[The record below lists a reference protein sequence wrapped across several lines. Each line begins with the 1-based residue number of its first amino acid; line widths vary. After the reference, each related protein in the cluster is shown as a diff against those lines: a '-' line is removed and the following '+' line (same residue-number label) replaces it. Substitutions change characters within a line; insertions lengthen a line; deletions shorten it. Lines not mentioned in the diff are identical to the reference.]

1 MVAEVRPIRPTRGA
15 PPATRDEVELA
26 TLWREAPMHAWWWGE
41 VLATG
46 GLTAGRCVVDARWML
61 RVCACTGERLP
72 SVRVLAERW
81 QVTEHRV
88 RQLLEAARGI
98 PLPRLRLAELQRALR
113 GRARARARV
122 LQLGLERHD
131 AWLEAQVQ
139 VDGRGRRLPVA
150 REVAVVDLDVVRWR
164 AREGLG
170 PEPTLELLAGR
181 WGWAPR
187 AGVQPLLE
195 EHTSRGIPA
204 MDHLGEVR
212 VG

>member
-1 MVAEVRPIRPTRGA
+1 MVAEVRPIRPTRPA
-15 PPATRDEVELA
+15 PARDEVELA

-41 VLATG
+41 VLATV

-72 SVRVLAERW
+72 AVRVLAARW
-81 QVTEHRV
+81 QVTEHRA
-88 RQLLEAARGI
+88 RQLLETARGI

-113 GRARARARV
+113 ERARSRARV

-131 AWLEAQVQ
+131 AWLEAQV
-139 VDGRGRRLPVA
+139 VRDARGRRQPVP
-150 REVAVVDLDVVRWR
+150 REVAILDLDVVRWR

-181 WGWAPR
+181 WAWAPR

-212 VG
+212 SG